1 MLLCCWSL
9 FQVVV
14 AIFPGECDKYGNL
27 RYGRWTEDFVPTE
40 MKYFDTGIK
49 SWKPFPSMA
58 RLVDAT
64 ECTCA
69 EVVGNYLFVATQKKG
84 SSIIFRRYHTAD
96 NVWEK
101 LAPLV
106 SSSCSPEPI
115 RCLCTVNEHVYA
127 FSDSD
132 LAQRYS
138 LPQNDWQGGFELPSL
153 TLKKKGDRERLVLA
167 TAVSMKSKI
176 YVLRGYY
183 KVKAYPVCEKKPA
196 VIHRFD
202 PQKNEWKKRAST
214 LYPHFEST
222 LFVENNKLYVAGGRV
237 SVSVDFDG
245 GRARAVGDPAPVEV
259 YNEKSNSW
267 QVVEQKHIPSNNLGA
282 VELLGGKVYFIINKF
297 PIDSGIR
304 IPPNEVYTISLRE
317 WEHLATIG
325 KAAVLCYLS
334 VKKEMLHQYCQSPN

>member
-1 MLLCCWSL
+1 MLLCCSSL

-14 AIFPGECDKYGNL
+14 AIFPGKCDKDGYVRL
-27 RYGRWTEDFVPTE
+27 ARWNEDFVPTE
-40 MKYFDTGIK
+40 MKYFDTGAK

-58 RLVDAT
+58 RLVDDSK
-64 ECTCA
+64 CTCA
-69 EVVGNYLFVATQKKG
+69 EVVGNYLFVATQREG
-84 SSIIFRRYHTAD
+84 SSIVFRRYHTAD
-96 NVWEK
+96 NVWET
-101 LAPLV
+101 LPPLV
-106 SSSCSPEPI
+106 SSSYFLDPL
-115 RCLCTVNEHVYA
+115 CLCSVNEHVYA
-127 FSDSD
+127 FRGSD

-138 LPQNDWQGGFELPSL
+138 LSQNDWQGGFELPSL
-153 TLKKKGDRERLVLA
+153 NEKGGRERLVLA

-183 KVKAYPVCEKKPA
+183 KVKAYPVCKKKPA

-237 SVSVDFDG
+237 SVSVDSNS

-267 QVVEQKHIPSNNLGA
+267 HVVEQKHIPSNNLGA

>member
-1 MLLCCWSL
+1 MLLCCSSL

-14 AIFPGECDKYGNL
+14 AIFPGKCDKDGYVRL
-27 RYGRWTEDFVPTE
+27 ARWNEDFVPTE
-40 MKYFDTGIK
+40 MKYFDTGAK

-58 RLVDAT
+58 RLVDDSK
-64 ECTCA
+64 CTCA
-69 EVVGNYLFVATQKKG
+69 EVVGNYLFVATQREG
-84 SSIIFRRYHTAD
+84 SSIVFRRYHTAD
-96 NVWEK
+96 NVWET
-101 LAPLV
+101 LPPLV
-106 SSSCSPEPI
+106 SSSYFLDPL
-115 RCLCTVNEHVYA
+115 CLCSVNEHVYA

-138 LPQNDWQGGFELPSL
+138 LPQNDWQGGIELPSL
-153 TLKKKGDRERLVLA
+153 NKKGHRKRSVFV
-167 TAVSMKSKI
+167 TAVSMNSKI

-183 KVKAYPVCEKKPA
+183 RVNADNHEYKEKPA
-196 VIHRFD
+196 VFHCFD

-214 LYPHFEST
+214 IHPHFEST
-222 LFVENNKLYVAGGRV
+222 LFVENNTLYVAGGTV
-237 SVSVDFDG
+237 SVNG
-245 GRARAVGDPAPVEV
+245 ARAVGGPAPVEV

-267 QVVEQKHIPSNNLGA
+267 HVVEQKHIPSNNLGA

>member
-14 AIFPGECDKYGNL
+14 AIFPGKCDKDGYL
-27 RYGRWTEDFVPTE
+27 RLVRWNEDFVPTE
-40 MKYFDTGIK
+40 MKYFDTGAK

-58 RLVDAT
+58 RLVDAR

-69 EVVGNYLFVATQKKG
+69 EVVGNYLFVAIKKED
-84 SSIIFRRYHTAD
+84 SSTIFRRYHAAD
-96 NVWEK
+96 NVWET
-101 LAPLV
+101 LPPLV
-106 SSSCSPEPI
+106 CSSYLLDPL
-115 RCLCTVNEHVYA
+115 CLCSVNEHVYA
-127 FSDSD
+127 FRGSD

-153 TLKKKGDRERLVLA
+153 NKKGGRERLIFA
-167 TAVSMKSKI
+167 TAVSMKSEI

-183 KVKAYPVCEKKPA
+183 KVKAYPVCKKKPA

-237 SVSVDFDG
+237 SVSVDCDDG
-245 GRARAVGDPAPVEV
+245 RTRAVGDPAPVEV
-259 YNEKSNSW
+259 YNEKSDSW
-267 QVVEQKHIPSNNLGA
+267 HVVEQKHIPSNNLGA

>member
-1 MLLCCWSL
+1 MLLCCSSL

-14 AIFPGECDKYGNL
+14 AIFPGECDKDGNL
-27 RYGRWTEDFVPTE
+27 RQRRWTKDFVPTE
-40 MKYFDTGIK
+40 MKYFDTGMK

-69 EVVGNYLFVATQKKG
+69 EVVGNYLFVATKKEG
-84 SSIIFRRYHTAD
+84 CSIIFRRYHTAD
-96 NVWEK
+96 NVWET
-101 LAPLV
+101 LPPLV
-106 SSSCSPEPI
+106 SSSYSSEPL
-115 RCLCTVNEHVYA
+115 CLCSVNEHVYA
-127 FSDSD
+127 FRGSD

-153 TLKKKGDRERLVLA
+153 TLKKEGDRKRLVLA

-183 KVKAYPVCEKKPA
+183 KEKDYRVCNEKPA
-196 VIHRFD
+196 VIHCFD

-214 LYPHFEST
+214 SYPHFEST
-222 LFVENNKLYVAGGRV
+222 LFVENDKLYVASGRV
-237 SVSVDFDG
+237 SVSVDFHG
-245 GRARAVGDPAPVEV
+245 GRAKAVGDLAPVEV

-267 QVVEQKHIPSNNLGA
+267 HVVEQKHIPSNNLGA

-304 IPPNEVYTISLRE
+304 IPPNEAYTISLRE

>member
-1 MLLCCWSL
+1 MLLCCSSL

-14 AIFPGECDKYGNL
+14 AIFPGECDKDGNL
-27 RYGRWTEDFVPTE
+27 RQRRWTKDFVPTE
-40 MKYFDTGIK
+40 MKYFDTGMK

-69 EVVGNYLFVATQKKG
+69 EVVGNYLFVATEKEG
-84 SSIIFRRYHTAD
+84 CSIIFRRYHTAD
-96 NVWEK
+96 NVWET
-101 LAPLV
+101 LPPLV
-106 SSSCSPEPI
+106 SSSYSSEPL
-115 RCLCTVNEHVYA
+115 CLCSVNEHVYA
-127 FSDSD
+127 FRGSD

-153 TLKKKGDRERLVLA
+153 TLKKEGDRKRLVLA

-183 KVKAYPVCEKKPA
+183 KEKDYRVCNEKPA
-196 VIHRFD
+196 VIHCFD

-214 LYPHFEST
+214 SYPHFEST
-222 LFVENNKLYVAGGRV
+222 LFVENDKLYVASGRV
-237 SVSVDFDG
+237 SVSVDFHG
-245 GRARAVGDPAPVEV
+245 GRAKAVGDLAPVEV

-267 QVVEQKHIPSNNLGA
+267 HVVEQKHIPSNNLGA

-304 IPPNEVYTISLRE
+304 IPPNEAYTISLRE

>member
-1 MLLCCWSL
+1 MLLCCSSL

-14 AIFPGECDKYGNL
+14 AIFPGKCDKDGYVRL
-27 RYGRWTEDFVPTE
+27 ARWNEDFVPTE
-40 MKYFDTGIK
+40 MKYFDTGAK

-58 RLVDAT
+58 RLVDDS

-69 EVVGNYLFVATQKKG
+69 EVVGNYLFVATQREG
-84 SSIIFRRYHTAD
+84 SSIVFRRYHTAD
-96 NVWEK
+96 NVWET
-101 LAPLV
+101 LPPLV
-106 SSSCSPEPI
+106 SSSYFLDPL
-115 RCLCTVNEHVYA
+115 CLCSVNEHVYA
-127 FSDSD
+127 FRGSD

-138 LPQNDWQGGFELPSL
+138 LSQNDWQGGFELPSL
-153 TLKKKGDRERLVLA
+153 NEKGGRERLVWA

-183 KVKAYPVCEKKPA
+183 KVKAYPVCKKKPA

-237 SVSVDFDG
+237 SVSVDSNSE
-245 GRARAVGDPAPVEV
+245 RARAVGDPAPVEV

-267 QVVEQKHIPSNNLGA
+267 HVVEQRHIPSNNLGA

-304 IPPNEVYTISLRE
+304 IPPNEAYTISLRE